1 MGLVIY
7 FSFFICLFLP
17 PTRATC
23 LQVCEEQK
31 CEEEVFP
38 LAMNYLDRFLAVV
51 PTRKCHLQ
59 LLGAVCM
66 FLASKLKETIPLTAE
81 KLCIYTDNSIKP
93 QELLVSS
100 PLTPQEHLPSASA
113 LSDSL
118 LCFSPSFPPPSKLAL
133 VPPCCPPLFQNHAFH
148 YFFFFPPHT
157 LLRIVKRARGTHVTK
172 RDRPK
177 TPACCARGA
186 GLQGGQ
192 PPPLLAH
199 SQLYTTR
206 YPAPLYCAAVWRA
219 GSRSCRKCTPST
231 LAPGSPRGA
240 FSPGPRAHTCTA
252 GPPALRDSAWHFL
265 ATWWQTRGTGHDFI
279 P

>member
-7 FSFFICLFLP
+7 VFFFLSLLP
-17 PTRATC
+17 PTHATC

-100 PLTPQEHLPSASA
+100 PLTIQAHPPSASA
-113 LSDSL
+113 LADSL
-118 LCFSPSFPPPSKLAL
+118 LCSSPSFPPH
-133 VPPCCPPLFQNHAFH
+133 PLTPVSLQMCHPVAHRSFKIMLST
-148 YFFFFPPHT
+148 FFFFPHV
-157 LLRIVKRARGTHVTK
+157 LVRIVKRARGTHMTK

-177 TPACCARGA
+177 TAGVLRAPEERDCTATASGTFTAAHHAVSSSSLLCRFLAR
-186 GLQGGQ
+186 
-192 PPPLLAH
+192 
-199 SQLYTTR
+199 
-206 YPAPLYCAAVWRA
+206 WR
-219 GSRSCRKCTPST
+219 
-231 LAPGSPRGA
+231 LEL
-240 FSPGPRAHTCTA
+240 PRAHTFQPAA
-252 GPPALRDSAWHFL
+252 GLFPRGLFSGAAGAHVHRG
-265 ATWWQTRGTGHDFI
+265 ATGAA
-279 P
+279 